1 MPDIQAGDV
10 EVTANEAQQSRQ
22 GQAQGQEQGQQA
34 MASDV
39 RTGFMRVDELGETHD
54 ESAHTHLGRS

>member
-22 GQAQGQEQGQQA
+22 GQRQGQGQQA